1 MQRKKIEED
10 LIKKQ
15 KKEAAAKQRAID
27 IEEMNIQ
34 LYTFAKSLKP
44 SAMHSALAIKEKLED

>member
-15 KKEAAAKQRAID
+15 KKEAAAAQRAVD

-34 LYTFAKSLKP
+34 LYTFAKTLKP